1 MWRRREGDEKDSML
15 KQTGEKSCFRHGPP
29 TYRRL
34 ESLFS
39 RVSSPPVM
47 SKMELHSQNRSS
59 LNKEPEG
66 TVSVWLYLLSQ
77 LTHLSLCSPISP
89 RMTVVFPA
97 VLSWTCRH
105 TCQAYTQ
112 LCLADTRSHDFFSH
126 WDIPDT
132 MFANLEEYSDNGGF
146 SPALLPCHREIL
158 VQEIL
163 EILLH
168 ATWSAVVPASQG
180 KGTRVS
186 LATHERMQEKS
197 RRLTHGCVIN
207 IAPVHCCM
215 PLTVIVFI
223 IIYYVMLLQ
232 NWLVGL
238 FFSVVFLFNPENR
251 FYYKALTS
259 LQLMILVLW
268 PPKY

>member
-29 TYRRL
+29 TYRCL

-39 RVSSPPVM
+39 RVSSPSVM

-77 LTHLSLCSPISP
+77 LTHLSLSSPISP

-105 TCQAYTQ
+105 TCQAYIQ

-146 SPALLPCHREIL
+146 SPALLPWHREIL

-168 ATWSAVVPASQG
+168 ATLECSGPSQP
-180 KGTRVS
+180 R
-186 LATHERMQEKS
+186 ERDSSFFGYTWTNAGEI

-232 NWLVGL
+232 NWLVV
-238 FFSVVFLFNPENR
+238 FFFGCFL
-251 FYYKALTS
+251 
-259 LQLMILVLW
+259 V
-268 PPKY
+268 